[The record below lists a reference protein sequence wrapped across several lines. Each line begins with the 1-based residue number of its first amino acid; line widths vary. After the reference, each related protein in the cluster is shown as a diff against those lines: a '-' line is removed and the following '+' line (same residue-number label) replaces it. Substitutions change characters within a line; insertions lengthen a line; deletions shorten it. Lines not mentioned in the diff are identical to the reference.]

1 MPEFGFA
8 TTSAAEA
15 TADALILPVFQG
27 PEAGPGV
34 AEVGKALGAD
44 LVATYA
50 DNNLRGKLGETLAVP
65 TLGRLG
71 ARTVLLVGL
80 GKRAEVRPDTLRRA
94 AGRAARATTRFESVA
109 TTLARAAR
117 PPAEAVQAVVEG
129 LLLGSYRFDRFK
141 SSASKA
147 DLPERSRL
155 ENVTLLGVNEPDAAK
170 RAQVV
175 AESVAWARDLV
186 NTPAGAATPEF
197 LADEARAMAKDTGLE
212 VKIWTKADLEKGG
225 FGGVL
230 GVGQGS
236 VNPPRLIEL
245 TYDGG
250 RKGDPPI
257 AITGKGVTFDSGGL
271 SIKDA
276 KGMEWMKADMGGA
289 AAMLAAMRAI
299 AQLRPKVNVIAAI
312 PSSENLPSGSAL
324 RPGDVLRH
332 RGGRTSEVLNTDA
345 EGRLILA
352 DALAYLSEKNPRV
365 IIDAA
370 TLTGACMIALGED
383 IWGVMGNDRRLIRD
397 VIAAGDAVG
406 EPGWELP
413 LWRRYR
419 DKIESPVADVKNI
432 GDRYGGAITA
442 ALFLSEFVGDTP
454 WCHLDVAGTAFW
466 ERSGDYWPRGATGS
480 PARTI
485 VRYVLDRAAESSRA
499 RPASRS
505 AASAAVPR
513 PRSAAAAG
521 EARTGS
527 KSSAKAKAAAK
538 AGSSARAPRTRSGA
552 RAGAR

>member
-1 MPEFGFA
+1 MPEFRFA

-34 AEVGKALGAD
+34 AEVGGALGVD
-44 LVATYA
+44 LVDVYRENT
-50 DNNLRGKLGETLAVP
+50 LRGKLGETLAVP

-71 ARTVLLVGL
+71 VRSVLLVGL

-94 AGRAARATTRFESVA
+94 AGRAARRAVRFESVA
-109 TTLARAAR
+109 TTLAKAAR

-141 SSASKA
+141 SSASDG
-147 DLPERSRL
+147 DLPDRSRL
-155 ENVTLLGVNEPDAAK
+155 ETVTLLGVNEPDAAT

-175 AESVAWARDLV
+175 SESVAWARDLV

-197 LADEARAMAKDTGLE
+197 LADEARKMAKHTGLE

-245 TYDGG
+245 AYDGG
-250 RKGDPPI
+250 RKGEAPI

-289 AAMLAAMRAI
+289 AAMLAAMRSI
-299 AQLRPKVNVIAAI
+299 ALLKPKVNVIAAI

-324 RPGDVLRH
+324 RPGDVLTH

-466 ERSGDYWPRGATGS
+466 EKAGDYWPRGATGS

-485 VRYVLDRAAESSRA
+485 VRYVLDRAAESSG
-499 RPASRS
+499 SRS
-505 AASAAVPR
+505 RAKPSGSK
-513 PRSAAAAG
+513 SAAASG
-521 EARTGS
+521 ESRTGS
-527 KSSAKAKAAAK
+527 KSSAKAKSAVKPGSAA
-538 AGSSARAPRTRSGA
+538 ARAPRTRPGA
-552 RAGAR
+552 RAGSR